1 MVWLGLKKDAG
12 REVNR
17 LDMEDI
23 SFHKRVREGYLQ
35 VVERFSDRIV
45 LVNADQPMEKL
56 IEEVVQII
64 EDKLL

>member
-1 MVWLGLKKDAG
+1 
-12 REVNR
+12 
-17 LDMEDI
+17 MEGI

-56 IEEVVQII
+56 IEEVIQVI
-64 EDKLL
+64 E

>member
-1 MVWLGLKKDAG
+1 
-12 REVNR
+12 
-17 LDMEDI
+17 
-23 SFHKRVREGYLQ
+23 
-35 VVERFSDRIV
+35 V